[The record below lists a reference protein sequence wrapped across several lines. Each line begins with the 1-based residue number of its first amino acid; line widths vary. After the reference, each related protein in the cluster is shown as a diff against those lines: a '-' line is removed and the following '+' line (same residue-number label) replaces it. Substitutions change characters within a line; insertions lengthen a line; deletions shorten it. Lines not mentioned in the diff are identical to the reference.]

1 MSTET
6 KNETIKLT
14 EIAATAVQNLFTER
28 QLEGYSLR
36 VFVSSGGCGCSGP
49 QYGMALENNQNPN
62 DSISMQHGVN
72 LIIDDISAEYLSG
85 AVIDYIEDEAG
96 GGFKIDNPN
105 EVATSCG
112 CGGSCA

>member
-1 MSTET
+1 MSLDTKNGTVTLTET
-6 KNETIKLT
+6 
-14 EIAATAVQNLFTER
+14 AATAIQDLFTER

-36 VFVSSGGCGCSGP
+36 VFVASGGCGCSGP
-49 QYGMALENNQNPN
+49 QYGMALENNQNAN
-62 DSISMQHGVN
+62 DSVFTQHGVN
-72 LIIDDISAEYLSG
+72 LVIDDISAAYLAG

-96 GGFKIDNPN
+96 SGFKIENPN